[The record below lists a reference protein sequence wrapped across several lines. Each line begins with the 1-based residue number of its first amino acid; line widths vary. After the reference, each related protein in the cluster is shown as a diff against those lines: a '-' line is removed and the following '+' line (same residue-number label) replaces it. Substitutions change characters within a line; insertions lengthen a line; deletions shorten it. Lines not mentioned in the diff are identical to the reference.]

1 VNDSEVSLMATSER
15 VRARAEANGSDE
27 RSLVPAVTRSVAIL
41 DLVSTQRVPIG
52 ISEIA
57 RQLGFPKSSV
67 ANICSTLVDTGMM
80 RLVDGG
86 FRLGPMLAQ
95 LGAAYLSG
103 IDQVRLFQE
112 ACADLV
118 VCRDDTVQLATLTEG
133 LDVIYLA
140 KREGVNPVRLASAPG
155 RSLPANCTGTGKA
168 MLAVLDEGDVSQRLA
183 AAGPLPKLTARSIG
197 DRRRLVAELERIRER
212 GYALDLEEVIEGV
225 VCVAVAVPGLRVD
238 GQPLAVSVTMLKP
251 RATEPMI
258 RKVAAELATVV
269 DEISHGLG
277 MTTRPASLPR

>member
-1 VNDSEVSLMATSER
+1 MAVSEGA
-15 VRARAEANGSDE
+15 RARTEVAGHDE
-27 RSLVPAVTRSVAIL
+27 RSLVPAVTRAVAIL
-41 DLVSTQRVPIG
+41 DLVSTQRSPIG

-57 RQLGFPKSSV
+57 RQLRFPKSSV

-80 RLVDGG
+80 RLIDGG

-95 LGAAYLSG
+95 LGTAYLSG

-118 VCRDDTVQLATLTEG
+118 VCRDDTVQLATLTDG
-133 LDVIYLA
+133 LEVIYLA

-168 MLAVLDEGDVSQRLA
+168 MLAALDSDDVERRLA
-183 AAGPLPKLTARSIG
+183 DAGPLSKLTAHSIG
-197 DRRRLVAELERIRER
+197 DRRRLVAELGKIRMR
-212 GYALDLEEVIEGV
+212 GYALDQEEVIEGV

-251 RATEPMI
+251 RATETMV
-258 RKVAAELATVV
+258 RKVAAELAMVV

-277 MTTRPASLPR
+277 MTTRPAAVAR